1 MRDPKTTVAAHLRA
15 ATTAGLYALGCV
27 IPLLEMPML
36 PAAAQELWKALR
48 KADRKAAKARVVA
61 LRRRLPD
68 ADNDELH
75 RLLVQSKCLQAGA
88 YGALSA
94 VVELVPGVGR
104 LAGVFLGPAI
114 DIGTVTALQ
123 SELVIE
129 TFALYEVEL
138 GDAGERFAILAIAAT
153 NVGATHASS
162 MVAKLLKRYAGA
174 VIGDF
179 VLKRALP
186 IAKIATVATKN
197 IALTY
202 AIGMRAEAVAKFRDA
217 DLEEWP
223 KLMRQVTNIDE
234 STLVE
239 WATSAA
245 RTAIDQVQESAKS
258 WVGRVTGLLPSLP
271 SLPSLDD
278 LKRYVPGVHD
288 SPEDAAA
295 ESPPV
300 QPKAKAKKAKPK
312 PAAMPKISKPAPAK
326 ASAAKPALGKAKPAA
341 KKADKAPA
349 TKASTKKP
357 VGKTSKSK
365 GA

>member
-1 MRDPKTTVAAHLRA
+1 
-15 ATTAGLYALGCV
+15 
-27 IPLLEMPML
+27 ML

-61 LRRRLPD
+61 LRKRLPD
-68 ADNDELH
+68 ADNEELH

-88 YGALSA
+88 IGALSA
-94 VVELVPGVGR
+94 VVELVPGAGK
-104 LAGVFLGPAI
+104 LAGVFLGPVI

-129 TFALYEVEL
+129 TFALYDVEL

-162 MVAKLLKRYAGA
+162 IVAKLLKRYAGA
-174 VIGDF
+174 VIGGF

-186 IAKIATVATKN
+186 IARIATVATKN

-202 AIGMRAEAVAKFRDA
+202 AIGMRAQAVAKFRDA

-271 SLPSLDD
+271 SLHD
-278 LKRYVPGVHD
+278 LKRFVPGTQEPTD
-288 SPEDAAA
+288 SEAEPEPAT
-295 ESPPV
+295 P
-300 QPKAKAKKAKPK
+300 AKPRRAPRKVPAKPK
-312 PAAMPKISKPAPAK
+312 PAAKATAK
-326 ASAAKPALGKAKPAA
+326 AKTSAKKSPATSRKAAKPAPV
-341 KKADKAPA
+341 AP
-349 TKASTKKP
+349 KSRR
-357 VGKTSKSK
+357 TSR
-365 GA
+365 A

>member
-1 MRDPKTTVAAHLRA
+1 
-15 ATTAGLYALGCV
+15 
-27 IPLLEMPML
+27 ML

-48 KADRKAAKARVVA
+48 KADRKAAKARVAA
-61 LRRRLPD
+61 LRKRLPD
-68 ADNDELH
+68 AELEELH

-88 YGALSA
+88 IGALSA
-94 VVELVPGVGR
+94 VVELVPGAGK
-104 LAGVFLGPAI
+104 LAGVFLGPVI

-129 TFALYEVEL
+129 TFALYDVEL

-162 MVAKLLKRYAGA
+162 IVAKLLKRYAGA
-174 VIGDF
+174 LVGGF

-202 AIGMRAEAVAKFRDA
+202 AIGMRAQAVAKFRDA

-239 WATSAA
+239 WATGAA

-271 SLPSLDD
+271 TLGD
-278 LKRYVPGVHD
+278 LRRMVPGAAPAVE
-288 SPEDAAA
+288 PVAAA
-295 ESPPV
+295 LTKPARAKPASR
-300 QPKAKAKKAKPK
+300 KAVKPAAAKPK
-312 PAAMPKISKPAPAK
+312 ATRPRAARPEA
-326 ASAAKPALGKAKPAA
+326 AAKPAARKRTAA
-341 KKADKAPA
+341 KAAA
-349 TKASTKKP
+349 TPDPRSR
-357 VGKTSKSK
+357 
-365 GA
+365 GAGRKR

>member
-1 MRDPKTTVAAHLRA
+1 
-15 ATTAGLYALGCV
+15 
-27 IPLLEMPML
+27 ML

-48 KADRKAAKARVVA
+48 KADRKAAKARVAA
-61 LRRRLPD
+61 LRKRLPD
-68 ADNDELH
+68 AELEELH

-88 YGALSA
+88 IGALSA
-94 VVELVPGVGR
+94 VVELVPGAGK
-104 LAGVFLGPAI
+104 LAGVFLGPVI

-123 SELVIE
+123 SELVLE
-129 TFALYEVEL
+129 TFALYDVDL

-162 MVAKLLKRYAGA
+162 IVAKLLKRYAGA
-174 VIGDF
+174 LVGGF

-202 AIGMRAEAVAKFRDA
+202 AIGMRAQAVAKFRDA

-239 WATSAA
+239 WATGAA

-271 SLPSLDD
+271 TLGD
-278 LKRYVPGVHD
+278 LRRMVPGAGPAVE
-288 SPEDAAA
+288 PVAAA
-295 ESPPV
+295 V
-300 QPKAKAKKAKPK
+300 AKPTKARTARRKAVEPAAAKPRTTKPRAARPAAATEPAASK
-312 PAAMPKISKPAPAK
+312 PAARKRTAAK
-326 ASAAKPALGKAKPAA
+326 AAATPDP
-341 KKADKAPA
+341 
-349 TKASTKKP
+349 
-357 VGKTSKSK
+357 KSR
-365 GA
+365 GAGRKR

>member
-1 MRDPKTTVAAHLRA
+1 
-15 ATTAGLYALGCV
+15 
-27 IPLLEMPML
+27 ML

-48 KADRKAAKARVVA
+48 KADRKAAKARVSA
-61 LRRRLPD
+61 LRKRLPD
-68 ADNDELH
+68 ADLEELH

-88 YGALSA
+88 IGALSA
-94 VVELVPGVGR
+94 VVELVPGAGK
-104 LAGVFLGPAI
+104 LAGVFLGPVI
-114 DIGTVTALQ
+114 DVGTVTALQ

-162 MVAKLLKRYAGA
+162 IVAKLLKRYAGA
-174 VIGDF
+174 LVGGF

-202 AIGMRAEAVAKFRDA
+202 AIGMRAQAVAKFRDA

-239 WATSAA
+239 WATGAA

-271 SLPSLDD
+271 TLGD
-278 LKRYVPGVHD
+278 LRRLVPGAAPAAVD
-288 SPEDAAA
+288 TDEPAPKAARARPAKRKDAVRKAAVSKAAKPAGTKPKAAA
-295 ESPPV
+295 ARPATKQTKAR
-300 QPKAKAKKAKPK
+300 QPKAKAAPTPRKPR
-312 PAAMPKISKPAPAK
+312 SRR
-326 ASAAKPALGKAKPAA
+326 
-341 KKADKAPA
+341 AD
-349 TKASTKKP
+349 
-357 VGKTSKSK
+357 
-365 GA
+365 

>member
-1 MRDPKTTVAAHLRA
+1 
-15 ATTAGLYALGCV
+15 
-27 IPLLEMPML
+27 ML

-61 LRRRLPD
+61 LRKRLPD
-68 ADNDELH
+68 ADNEELH

-88 YGALSA
+88 IGALSA
-94 VVELVPGVGR
+94 VVELVPGAGK
-104 LAGVFLGPAI
+104 LAGVFLGPVI

-129 TFALYEVEL
+129 TFALYDVEL

-162 MVAKLLKRYAGA
+162 IVAKLLKRYAGA
-174 VIGDF
+174 VIGGF

-202 AIGMRAEAVAKFRDA
+202 AIGMRAQAVAKFRDA

-271 SLPSLDD
+271 SLHD
-278 LKRYVPGVHD
+278 LKRFVPGAHEPEAVV
-288 SPEDAAA
+288 EDA
-295 ESPPV
+295 E
-300 QPKAKAKKAKPK
+300 
-312 PAAMPKISKPAPAK
+312 PAPVRR
-326 ASAAKPALGKAKPAA
+326 KPAA
-341 KKADKAPA
+341 KKAVAKPKRAAKKAVAKPKLVSKKRVAKPEPAAKKPAARASKAAPA
-349 TKASTKKP
+349 KAKAR
-357 VGKTSKSK
+357 KSAK
-365 GA
+365 G

>member
-1 MRDPKTTVAAHLRA
+1 
-15 ATTAGLYALGCV
+15 
-27 IPLLEMPML
+27 ML

-48 KADRKAAKARVVA
+48 KADRKAAKARVAA
-61 LRRRLPD
+61 LRKRLPD
-68 ADNDELH
+68 AELEELH

-88 YGALSA
+88 IGALSA
-94 VVELVPGVGR
+94 VVELVPGAGK
-104 LAGVFLGPAI
+104 LAGVFLGPVI

-123 SELVIE
+123 SELVLE
-129 TFALYEVEL
+129 TFALYEVDL

-162 MVAKLLKRYAGA
+162 IVAKLLKRYAGA
-174 VIGDF
+174 LVGGF

-202 AIGMRAEAVAKFRDA
+202 AIGMRAQAVAKFRDA

-239 WATSAA
+239 WATGAA

-271 SLPSLDD
+271 TLGD
-278 LKRYVPGVHD
+278 LRRMVPGAAPAVEPVAAAVTKPARAKPA
-288 SPEDAAA
+288 SRKAVKPAAAKPKATRPRAARPEAAA
-295 ESPPV
+295 E
-300 QPKAKAKKAKPK
+300 
-312 PAAMPKISKPAPAK
+312 PA
-326 ASAAKPALGKAKPAA
+326 AAKPAARKRTAA
-341 KKADKAPA
+341 KAAA
-349 TKASTKKP
+349 TP
-357 VGKTSKSK
+357 DPRPR
-365 GA
+365 GAGRKR

>member
-1 MRDPKTTVAAHLRA
+1 
-15 ATTAGLYALGCV
+15 
-27 IPLLEMPML
+27 ML

-61 LRRRLPD
+61 LRKRLPD
-68 ADNDELH
+68 ADNEELH

-88 YGALSA
+88 IGALSA
-94 VVELVPGVGR
+94 VVELVPGAGK
-104 LAGVFLGPAI
+104 LAGVFLGPVI

-129 TFALYEVEL
+129 TFALYDVEL

-162 MVAKLLKRYAGA
+162 IVAKLLKRYAGA
-174 VIGDF
+174 VIGGF

-202 AIGMRAEAVAKFRDA
+202 AIGMRAQAVAKFRDA

-271 SLPSLDD
+271 SLHD
-278 LKRYVPGVHD
+278 LKRFVPGAHEAEVVV
-288 SPEDAAA
+288 EAA
-295 ESPPV
+295 EPV
-300 QPKAKAKKAKPK
+300 AARRKPAVKRATAVKKPAAKARPAAKKPAAKAKASITAKK
-312 PAAMPKISKPAPAK
+312 PAAKAGKAAPAK
-326 ASAAKPALGKAKPAA
+326 ARTRKT
-341 KKADKAPA
+341 
-349 TKASTKKP
+349 TKD
-357 VGKTSKSK
+357 
-365 GA
+365 

>member
-1 MRDPKTTVAAHLRA
+1 
-15 ATTAGLYALGCV
+15 
-27 IPLLEMPML
+27 ML

-61 LRRRLPD
+61 LRKRLPD
-68 ADNDELH
+68 ADNEELH

-88 YGALSA
+88 IGALSA
-94 VVELVPGVGR
+94 VVELVPGAGK
-104 LAGVFLGPAI
+104 LAGVFLGPVI

-129 TFALYEVEL
+129 TFALYDVEL

-162 MVAKLLKRYAGA
+162 IVAKLLKRYAGA
-174 VIGDF
+174 VIGGF

-202 AIGMRAEAVAKFRDA
+202 AIGMRAQAVAKFRDA

-271 SLPSLDD
+271 SLHD
-278 LKRYVPGVHD
+278 LKRFVPGAH
-288 SPEDAAA
+288 EAATVTA
-295 ESPPV
+295 EAEPAPGR
-300 QPKAKAKKAKPK
+300 KPAMKK
-312 PAAMPKISKPAPAK
+312 PAAVN
-326 ASAAKPALGKAKPAA
+326 KPAA
-341 KKADKAPA
+341 KKPAAKARATTSAKKPAAKAGKAAPA
-349 TKASTKKP
+349 RARPTTAAKQPPAKPRARKP
-357 VGKTSKSK
+357 VTD
-365 GA
+365 

>member
-1 MRDPKTTVAAHLRA
+1 
-15 ATTAGLYALGCV
+15 
-27 IPLLEMPML
+27 ML

-61 LRRRLPD
+61 LRKRLPD
-68 ADNDELH
+68 ADNEELH

-88 YGALSA
+88 FGALSA
-94 VVELVPGVGR
+94 VVELVPGAGR
-104 LAGVFLGPAI
+104 VAGVFLGSVI

-129 TFALYEVEL
+129 TFALYDVEL

-162 MVAKLLKRYAGA
+162 IVAKLLKRYAGA
-174 VIGDF
+174 VIGGF

-186 IAKIATVATKN
+186 IAKIATVATRN

-202 AIGMRAEAVAKFRDA
+202 AIGMRAQAVAKFRDA

-245 RTAIDQVQESAKS
+245 RTAIDQVQESARS

-271 SLPSLDD
+271 SFPNLHD
-278 LKRYVPGVHD
+278 LKRFVPGAHEAEAV
-288 SPEDAAA
+288 EDT
-295 ESPPV
+295 EPV
-300 QPKAKAKKAKPK
+300 PAKRKAVVKKAT
-312 PAAMPKISKPAPAK
+312 AK
-326 ASAAKPALGKAKPAA
+326 ASPAAKKPAA
-341 KKADKAPA
+341 KKPAARKPVAKAKVAAAKKPAAKAGKAAPA
-349 TKASTKKP
+349 KAKAR
-357 VGKTSKSK
+357 KTSKD
-365 GA
+365 

>member
-1 MRDPKTTVAAHLRA
+1 
-15 ATTAGLYALGCV
+15 
-27 IPLLEMPML
+27 ML

-48 KADRKAAKARVVA
+48 KADRKAAKARVAA
-61 LRRRLPD
+61 LRKRLPD
-68 ADNDELH
+68 AELEELH

-88 YGALSA
+88 IGALSA
-94 VVELVPGVGR
+94 VVELVPGAGK
-104 LAGVFLGPAI
+104 LAGVFLGPVI

-123 SELVIE
+123 SELVLE
-129 TFALYEVEL
+129 TFALFEVDL

-162 MVAKLLKRYAGA
+162 IVAKLLKRYAGA
-174 VIGDF
+174 LVGGF

-202 AIGMRAEAVAKFRDA
+202 AIGMRAQAVAKFRDA

-239 WATSAA
+239 WATGAA

-271 SLPSLDD
+271 TLGD
-278 LKRYVPGVHD
+278 LKRLVPG
-288 SPEDAAA
+288 SAPTAEAADAL
-295 ESPPV
+295 EPLKV
-300 QPKAKAKKAKPK
+300 RPKPAKPK
-312 PAAMPKISKPAPAK
+312 AAVRRPAKPAGSKPRPA
-326 ASAAKPALGKAKPAA
+326 AAKPVAKRAPARKPAA
-341 KKADKAPA
+341 AKSATEAPRTRKARPKD
-349 TKASTKKP
+349 
-357 VGKTSKSK
+357 
-365 GA
+365 

>member
-1 MRDPKTTVAAHLRA
+1 
-15 ATTAGLYALGCV
+15 
-27 IPLLEMPML
+27 MP

-48 KADRKAAKARVVA
+48 KADRKAAKARVAA
-61 LRRRLPD
+61 LRKRLPD
-68 ADNDELH
+68 AELEELH

-88 YGALSA
+88 IGALSA
-94 VVELVPGVGR
+94 VVELVAAAGK
-104 LAGVFLGPAI
+104 LAGVFLGPVI

-123 SELVIE
+123 SELVLE
-129 TFALYEVEL
+129 TFALYDVDL

-162 MVAKLLKRYAGA
+162 IVAKLLKRYAGA
-174 VIGDF
+174 LVGGF

-202 AIGMRAEAVAKFRDA
+202 AIGMRAQAVAKFRDA

-239 WATSAA
+239 WATGAA

-271 SLPSLDD
+271 TLGD
-278 LKRYVPGVHD
+278 LKRLVPGSAPTAAVG
-288 SPEDAAA
+288 DAA
-295 ESPPV
+295 EPI
-300 QPKAKAKKAKPK
+300 KAKARPARPKAAVRRPVKPAGSKPK
-312 PAAMPKISKPAPAK
+312 PAAAKPVAKKAPAR
-326 ASAAKPALGKAKPAA
+326 KPAA
-341 KKADKAPA
+341 AKSATEAPRTRKARPKD
-349 TKASTKKP
+349 
-357 VGKTSKSK
+357 
-365 GA
+365 

>member
-1 MRDPKTTVAAHLRA
+1 
-15 ATTAGLYALGCV
+15 
-27 IPLLEMPML
+27 ML

-48 KADRKAAKARVVA
+48 KADRKAAKARVAA
-61 LRRRLPD
+61 LRKRLPD
-68 ADNDELH
+68 ADLEELH

-88 YGALSA
+88 IGALSA
-94 VVELVPGVGR
+94 VVELVPGAGK
-104 LAGVFLGPAI
+104 LAGVFLGPVI
-114 DIGTVTALQ
+114 DVGTVTALQ

-162 MVAKLLKRYAGA
+162 IVAKLLKRYAGA
-174 VIGDF
+174 LVGGF

-202 AIGMRAEAVAKFRDA
+202 AIGMRAQAVAKFRDA

-239 WATSAA
+239 WATGAA

-271 SLPSLDD
+271 TLGD
-278 LKRYVPGVHD
+278 LRRLVPGSGPAV
-288 SPEDAAA
+288 AAA
-295 ESPPV
+295 EEPESRPGKA
-300 QPKAKAKKAKPK
+300 QPAKRK
-312 PAAMPKISKPAPAK
+312 PAARKAAKPSGTKPKAATAKPAKKPAAARKTAAGK
-326 ASAAKPALGKAKPAA
+326 AAAKPAATPAPRSRKPRAKA
-341 KKADKAPA
+341 
-349 TKASTKKP
+349 
-357 VGKTSKSK
+357 
-365 GA
+365 

>member
-1 MRDPKTTVAAHLRA
+1 
-15 ATTAGLYALGCV
+15 
-27 IPLLEMPML
+27 ML

-48 KADRKAAKARVVA
+48 KADRKAAKARVAA
-61 LRRRLPD
+61 LRKRLPD
-68 ADNDELH
+68 ADLEELH

-88 YGALSA
+88 IGALSA
-94 VVELVPGVGR
+94 VVELVPGAGK
-104 LAGVFLGPAI
+104 LAGVFLGPVI
-114 DIGTVTALQ
+114 DVGTVTALQ

-162 MVAKLLKRYAGA
+162 IVAKLLKRYAGA
-174 VIGDF
+174 LVGGF

-202 AIGMRAEAVAKFRDA
+202 AIGMRAQAVAKFRDA

-239 WATSAA
+239 WATGAA

-271 SLPSLDD
+271 TLGD
-278 LKRYVPGVHD
+278 LRRLVPGAAPATVD
-288 SPEDAAA
+288 TDEPAPKAARARPAKRKDAVRKAAVSKAAKPAGTKPKAAA
-295 ESPPV
+295 ARLATKQTKAR
-300 QPKAKAKKAKPK
+300 QPKAKAAPTPRKPR
-312 PAAMPKISKPAPAK
+312 SRR
-326 ASAAKPALGKAKPAA
+326 
-341 KKADKAPA
+341 AD
-349 TKASTKKP
+349 
-357 VGKTSKSK
+357 
-365 GA
+365 